1 MSQVRAGSLVEERG
15 ERYRMK
21 VEGKLDWKE
30 RERRRE
36 APLWIVC
43 VRLYRLR
50 QSCGAQRLQSAW
62 LNAEFVE
69 IL

>member
-1 MSQVRAGSLVEERG
+1 
-15 ERYRMK
+15 MK

-36 APLWIVC
+36 ASRGAIC